1 MSAADRRTLVEH
13 YRDEIQ
19 KTAKLIDRDLSPWL
33 C

>member
-1 MSAADRRTLVEH
+1 MNAADRRVLVAH
-13 YRDEIQ
+13 YGDEIE